1 MSMTVVAAKT
11 YVARIIGGASSQ
23 EILEMGGEAILRS
36 YQDWQAQKYW
46 RFLLKDTSVVPTITG
61 VTATAASA
69 VINAPST
76 GAFDA
81 VNIGQTVTISAGT
94 ATLAA
99 GTTVS
104 SYTRNTDGTL
114 ATITLSNAFGGTT
127 TANATLTLSTH
138 IPIQT
143 GVNDYNLPLDFFA
156 AATARFI
163 TNAQKYLTWRAQEYW
178 DRVIN
183 DPTIVG
189 VPSEFTTYNPN
200 SERTQTYG
208 ETRLKFGGIPH

>member
-23 EILEMGGEAILRS
+23 EILDMAGEAILRS

-76 GAFDA
+76 GALDA
-81 VNIGQTVTISAGT
+81 VNIALTSTLSPGT

-99 GTTVS
+99 WSTAS
-104 SYTRNTDGTL
+104 CYKRNTKWSIAPT
-114 ATITLSNAFGGTT
+114 TPSN
-127 TANATLTLSTH
+127 S
-138 IPIQT
+138 
-143 GVNDYNLPLDFFA
+143 Y
-156 AATARFI
+156 
-163 TNAQKYLTWRAQEYW
+163 
-178 DRVIN
+178 
-183 DPTIVG
+183 
-189 VPSEFTTYNPN
+189 
-200 SERTQTYG
+200 
-208 ETRLKFGGIPH
+208 